1 MTEKSQEPRVAPKRV
16 KLARPF
22 IKRLRQDPPAEP
34 ETWWDT
40 ILPGFGAT
48 AYPSGRIVYPVRYF
62 PGGGGRGR
70 KQRQLKLPGTLPP
83 DKARRQARLIQ
94 NDAIKGHD
102 PLRERREAKANA
114 AKTGDATLYES
125 VVK

>member
-70 KQRQLKLPGTLPP
+70 IVSHQVSDRKST
-83 DKARRQARLIQ
+83 RL
-94 NDAIKGHD
+94 NSSH
-102 PLRERREAKANA
+102 ANNSYSDFCL
-114 AKTGDATLYES
+114 T
-125 VVK
+125 